1 MESNKKPGTEAEGRL
16 QTVISELDVTIG
28 DLLDKAD
35 FALMEL
41 MEVVAVHVD
50 NTPDDKAKKINR
62 VNGLADIA
70 YDYVARAQSA
80 LTSIILRERRE
91 QRQEPRT
98 PAGDAQ
104 EIIRRIQQIKD
115 PALLTKI
122 SDFVESW
129 SEDEGG
135 QADE

>member
-70 YDYVARAQSA
+70 YDYVVRAQSA
-80 LTSIILRERRE
+80 HKHYTAGTERTE
-91 QRQEPRT
+91 
-98 PAGDAQ
+98 AGT
-104 EIIRRIQQIKD
+104 ENPCRRCTGDYKTD
-115 PALLTKI
+115 T
-122 SDFVESW
+122 
-129 SEDEGG
+129 
-135 QADE
+135 AD

>member
-1 MESNKKPGTEAEGRL
+1 MESNKNPVTEAEGRL

-41 MEVVAVHVD
+41 MEVVAIHVD
-50 NTPDDKAKKINR
+50 DTPDDKAKNINR

-91 QRQEPRT
+91 QRQEPEPT
-98 PAGDAQ
+98 AEDTQ
-104 EIIRRIQQIKD
+104 EIIR
-115 PALLTKI
+115 
-122 SDFVESW
+122 
-129 SEDEGG
+129 
-135 QADE
+135 

>member
-1 MESNKKPGTEAEGRL
+1 MDSNKKPVTEAEERL
-16 QTVISELDVTIG
+16 QTVISELDITIG

-35 FALMEL
+35 FVLMEL

-80 LTSIILRERRE
+80 LTSLILRERRE
-91 QRQEPRT
+91 GGQEPEPT
-98 PAGDAQ
+98 AGGAQ
-104 EIIRRIQQIKD
+104 EIIRRLQQIRD
-115 PALLTKI
+115 PKLLTKI
-122 SDFVESW
+122 LTFIESW
-129 SEDEGG
+129 TEDKGG
-135 QADE
+135 AGR

>member
-41 MEVVAVHVD
+41 IVAVHVD

-135 QADE
+135 EADE

>member
-1 MESNKKPGTEAEGRL
+1 MDSNKKPVTEAEGRL

-41 MEVVAVHVD
+41 ME
-50 NTPDDKAKKINR
+50 
-62 VNGLADIA
+62 GLKNSQKNDVRRMARTDTYANIA
-70 YDYVARAQSA
+70 YDYLAQAQST
-80 LTSIILRERRE
+80 LTSLILRERRE
-91 QRQEPRT
+91 GGQEPRT

-104 EIIRRIQQIKD
+104 EIIRRIQQIKE

-122 SDFVESW
+122 SVFVESW